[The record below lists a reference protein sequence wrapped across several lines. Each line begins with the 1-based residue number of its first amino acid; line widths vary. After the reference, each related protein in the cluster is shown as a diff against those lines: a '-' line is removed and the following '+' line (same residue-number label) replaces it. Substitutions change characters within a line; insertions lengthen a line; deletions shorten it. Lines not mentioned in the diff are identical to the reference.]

1 MDRKMDLFSLGDE
14 YLQLRRQLGFKLVT
28 FSKGLHSFL
37 KYMAA
42 NHATVLT
49 TDLAV
54 QWAMNAPRSTDRYT
68 WGRRLMIVRIFARYA
83 HSCDDRHEV
92 PPQDILPCPTRRAL
106 PYIYSDAEIRA
117 LMDAAGRMRPP
128 FRGLTLATF
137 IGLLAVTGMR
147 TGEAHRL
154 NLEDL
159 DLANGIIRIHDAK
172 FNKSRDLPIHP
183 TTVAALSSYLLHR
196 AEFLGK
202 DGPMAAVFLDTLKH
216 RLRDHGVTLYMGH
229 FLEAAGIVPVGRPRP
244 RLHDLRHAFA
254 TETLLRWYAE
264 GRDVPASM
272 PLLSTYLGHVD
283 PQATYW
289 YLTGTTE
296 LMGLAEAQLSSAVE
310 KRRES

>member
-1 MDRKMDLFSLGDE
+1 MDPEMDLASLADE
-14 YLQLRRQLGFKLVT
+14 YLLLRQRLGFKLVT
-28 FSKGLHSFL
+28 FSKGLRSCL

-54 QWAMNAPRSTDRYT
+54 HWAMNAPRSTDRYT

-83 HSCDDRHEV
+83 HSYDDGHEV
-92 PPQDILPCPTRRAL
+92 PPADILPCPSRRAL

-117 LMDAAGRMRPP
+117 LMDAAGKMQPP

-137 IGLLAVTGMR
+137 VGLLAVTGMR

-159 DLANGIIRIHDAK
+159 DLANGIVWIHDAK
-172 FNKSRDLPIHP
+172 FNKSRDLPIHS
-183 TTVAALSSYLLHR
+183 TTVAALSSYLLNR

-216 RLRDHGVTLYMGH
+216 RLRDHGVTLYMGD
-229 FLEAAGIVPVGRPRP
+229 FLEAAGIVPVGRPR
-244 RLHDLRHAFA
+244 LHDLRHAFA
-254 TETLLRWYAE
+254 TQTLLRWYAQ
-264 GRDVPASM
+264 GRDVSVSM

-310 KRRES
+310 KRWEA